1 MLSEVDE
8 SVIKSISDDLNI
20 PIDIVRNNILMYF
33 EEISSIMQNHEADI
47 IKMNYLGK
55 FWWNVDT
62 RTTKE

>member
-1 MLSEVDE
+1 MLSEVEE
-8 SVIKSISDDLNI
+8 SIIKNIAEDLNI
-20 PIDIVRNNILMYF
+20 PIDRVRNNVLMYF
-33 EEISSIMQNHEADI
+33 EEIANIMQNHEADI